1 MVTRRKY
8 IPLAKKVTWNSVI
21 TLSTMETIIMKI
33 ITETIGTMTA
43 LIATKINHTLKQAE
57 FAQLWKGSVIVR
69 TVCL

>member
-1 MVTRRKY
+1 MVTIRKY

-43 LIATKINHTLKQAE
+43 LTL
-57 FAQLWKGSVIVR
+57 R
-69 TVCL
+69 